1 MICATS
7 IPLKFDTV
15 NLKNDTKHEKT
26 VIDLR
31 PHLNTR
37 NHHIHHVTYKK
48 EGKALNFEK
57 FMISFLESRYFM
69 PNSNFK
75 YFFVVKMKLI
85 NHRILKIDLIYDP
98 LCKTEAS
105 SKYNSWIL
113 WQKNY
118 FTCNKR
124 RILLYSKHDDVSYW
138 NNLINISCFVND
150 LKID

>member
-48 EGKALNFEK
+48 EK
-57 FMISFLESRYFM
+57 
-69 PNSNFK
+69 P
-75 YFFVVKMKLI
+75 
-85 NHRILKIDLIYDP
+85 
-98 LCKTEAS
+98 
-105 SKYNSWIL
+105 
-113 WQKNY
+113 
-118 FTCNKR
+118 
-124 RILLYSKHDDVSYW
+124 
-138 NNLINISCFVND
+138 
-150 LKID
+150 

>member
-1 MICATS
+1 MKNRLICAPS

-15 NLKNDTKHEKT
+15 NLKNDIKHEKT

-75 YFFVVKMKLI
+75 HFFVVKMKLI

-105 SKYNSWIL
+105 SKYNS
-113 WQKNY
+113 
-118 FTCNKR
+118 
-124 RILLYSKHDDVSYW
+124 
-138 NNLINISCFVND
+138 
-150 LKID
+150 